1 MKKALQGC
9 LVKKHTDRQL
19 PFSQVQGRE
28 KNSPKFSYCPVPI
41 FFYYQLSNSEKY
53 NHSEKSS
60 YMSDGVQCMY
70 MLSDER
76 LQCSKHIFSDG
87 AQGTQFDSVYENIHY
102 LYWQLYITQI
112 PAHQIINFEVIMHAL
127 TWQVGVQCGFITP
140 QQLQEYDPAGFAPPI
155 CSGSGSCAKV
165 HGVGA
170 ARR

>member
-76 LQCSKHIFSDG
+76 LQCRKHIFRWSTRHG
-87 AQGTQFDSVYENIHY
+87 LIQSMKIKTWYYLNI
-102 LYWQLYITQI
+102 YITCI
-112 PAHQIINFEVIMHAL
+112 GSCIWLKFLPIRLVDTIYINFEVIMHAL
-127 TWQVGVQCGFITP
+127 TWQVGVQFVFITP
-140 QQLQEYDPAGFAPPI
+140 Q
-155 CSGSGSCAKV
+155 
-165 HGVGA
+165 
-170 ARR
+170 